1 MHDAGWANN
10 DEIASSGI
18 FEAVHSGLTVQL
30 IATPRAQLMTC
41 KADEAAAL
49 VLKRNTERYDPL
61 PVLDLAAGE
70 ERIVGLFKA
79 STFFKAPIPD
89 GQVRN
94 HMLPLAEEYLIG
106 ADASVLDFVIDADS
120 KPCRLVLAGERI
132 AGLVSLSDLQRL
144 PVRAALFALITGFE
158 IAMTEAIRRWYPTT
172 ADWMH
177 HLSGG
182 RRDALRE
189 QIEESRRDDGFVD
202 DLLFTQF
209 CERRTSSASLFR
221 SLAA

>member
-1 MHDAGWANN
+1 MSTLRDQYAHGKR
-10 DEIASSGI
+10 E
-18 FEAVHSGLTVQL
+18 
-30 IATPRAQLMTC
+30 P
-41 KADEAAAL
+41 EAAAL
-49 VLKRNTERYDPL
+49 VLKRNTERYDHL

-70 ERIVGLFKA
+70 ERIVGLFNA
-79 STFFKAPIPD
+79 SNFFKAPPPD

-106 ADASVLDFVIDADS
+106 ADASILDFVIDADS
-120 KPCRLVLAGERI
+120 KPCRLVLAGARI

-144 PVRAALFALITGFE
+144 PVRAALFALITGLE
-158 IAMTEAIRRWYPTT
+158 IAMTEAIRRRYPTT

-177 HLSGG
+177 HLSVG

-189 QIEESRRDDGFVD
+189 QIEGSRRDDGFVD

-209 CERRTSSASLFR
+209 CDKADIIRKSVSFPR
-221 SLAA
+221 SMTKTRD